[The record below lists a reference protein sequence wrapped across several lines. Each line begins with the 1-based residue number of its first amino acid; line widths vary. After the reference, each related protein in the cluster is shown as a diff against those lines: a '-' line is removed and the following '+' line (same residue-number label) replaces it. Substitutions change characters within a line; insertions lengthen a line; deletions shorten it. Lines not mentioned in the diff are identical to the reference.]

1 MKGERSEKLIPLRHI
16 KVYIMSTKKTQLYNP
31 WAPWL
36 FLAVPL
42 LIYLL
47 WVIGPMLY
55 TFYLSLTKWDG
66 LSSPVF
72 TGTRNYVRLLKDPVF
87 FLSLKNN
94 FVWIAFFITIPVVV
108 GLALAMAL
116 NRDVRGA
123 KTFKALFYS
132 PMVLSLVVCGLIWSW
147 LYNPSQGLIN
157 TFFRSIG
164 LDAFAQGWLSDPEYA
179 LGSVIAVAIWR
190 QVGYVMILYLAGLQS
205 VDPFLVEAS
214 LIDGAN
220 KWQSFRHVI
229 LPQLKPITI
238 VVMVIS
244 IIDSLRAFDL
254 VSVMTR
260 GGPYNMTSV
269 LANFMYIESF
279 NNYKMGYGAAISV
292 ILFMISLVFIIFYLN
307 VVMKDEG

>member
-1 MKGERSEKLIPLRHI
+1 MGK
-16 KVYIMSTKKTQLYNP
+16 TKKAKLYNP

-42 LIYLL
+42 LIYLV

-55 TFYLSLTKWDG
+55 TFFLSLTKWDG
-66 LSSPVF
+66 LSAPSF
-72 TGTRNYVRLLKDPVF
+72 IGIKNYRKLFDDPVF
-87 FLSLKNN
+87 FISLKNN
-94 FVWIAFFITIPVVV
+94 FVWIAFFITIPVIL

-116 NRDVRGA
+116 NRDIRGS
-123 KTFKALFYS
+123 KIFKALFYS

-147 LYNPSQGLIN
+147 LYNPTQGLFN
-157 TFFRSIG
+157 AVLEAVG
-164 LDAFAQGWLSDPEYA
+164 LEHMAQGWLSDPTYA
-179 LGSVIAVAIWR
+179 LGSVITVAIWR

-220 KWQSFRHVI
+220 KWQSFVHVI
-229 LPQLKPITI
+229 LPQLRPMT
-238 VVMVIS
+238 VVVVVIS

-260 GGPYNMTSV
+260 GGPYNRTSV

-292 ILFMISLVFIIFYLN
+292 ILFMISLIFIIFYLR
-307 VVMKDEG
+307 VVMQEEN

>member
-1 MKGERSEKLIPLRHI
+1 
-16 KVYIMSTKKTQLYNP
+16 MSTKNKLYNP

-42 LIYLL
+42 AIYLL

-55 TFYLSLTKWDG
+55 TFYLSLTNWDG
-66 LSSPVF
+66 LSKPAF
-72 TGTRNYVRLLKDPVF
+72 IGLKNFQRLFKDPVF
-87 FLSLKNN
+87 FVSLKNN
-94 FVWIAFFITIPVVV
+94 FIWILFFITIPVVL
-108 GLALAMAL
+108 GLMLAVAL
-116 NRDVRGA
+116 NKDIVGSKA
-123 KTFKALFYS
+123 FKALFYS
-132 PMVLSLVVCGLIWSW
+132 PMVLSLVVCGIIWSW
-147 LYNPSQGLIN
+147 LYNPTQGLIN
-157 TFFRSIG
+157 AVLRAIG
-164 LDAFAQGWLSDPEYA
+164 LEQFAHGWLSDPKYA
-179 LGSVIAVAIWR
+179 LGAVIMVAIWR

-220 KWQSFRHVI
+220 KRQSFWHVI
-229 LPQLKPITI
+229 LPQLQPMTI

-260 GGPYNMTSV
+260 GGPYNRTSV

-292 ILFMISLVFIIFYLN
+292 ILFLISLVFIIAYLN
-307 VVMKDEG
+307 VVLKDE